1 MACRPNPSERRNIVK
16 SGFCRTVAALIVI
29 AGLAGCAA
37 TGAQEPW
44 FELQDRLSWYNAAD

>member
-1 MACRPNPSERRNIVK
+1 MACRPNYSERRNIVK
-16 SGFCRTVAALIVI
+16 SRFCRTVAALIVI